1 MAIDKAVD
9 STVLDGMFTDIA
21 NAIRE
26 KNGETVQYTPSEMP
40 AAIASISS
48 GMKTTRGTVTGS
60 QTVQTIYT
68 GLSTI
73 TYFLIYA
80 VAQGSGYGVDMLI
93 YDADNNAFRS
103 YNHAGDY
110 IPSAGRNQV
119 SGGYITIGYS
129 NSQYT
134 MLKNNT
140 TFRWIAVGS

>member
-9 STVLDGMFTDIA
+9 SAVLDSQFTDIA

-26 KNGETVQYTPSEMP
+26 KNGETVQYTPSEMA

-80 VAQGSGYGVDMLI
+80 VEKVGGNGVSMLI
-93 YDADNNAFRS
+93 YDAANSAFRS
-103 YNHAGDY
+103 YNSAGDY
-110 IPSAGRNQV
+110 TPAAIRNRV
-119 SGGYITIGYS
+119 SGGNITMGDGSTYYS
-129 NSQYT
+129 
-134 MLKNNT
+134 MLKNGA